1 MLNDFFCLFRKK
13 HVIMPSID
21 AKKNAY
27 VSLREII
34 ELANKKYKLFS
45 SNKTFESIEQKNAID
60 TIKKKIITTLTE
72 DTGIDCQRFGNKRE
86 YRVNAADVN
95 HLIDLLQDYFLKKSR
110 LFTVAGLSERDQRI
124 KKHDINLAIQNSEN
138 DKTARDRV
146 LQKIEK
152 SDRYLTHKQMHEAE
166 RNVKEAI
173 TENVADDCLDVH
185 EVIGDLDLGGLKRFY
200 NDAFLQQLFKNLD
213 TIKTSIIFQNSMKY
227 TISEFHLVDYLV
239 DYYLRELH
247 VVYVNNQRIRC
258 EGYSEYDIKLKD
270 PICWYCQKLLRD

>member
-1 MLNDFFCLFRKK
+1 MLNGFFCLFRKK

-110 LFTVAGLSERDQRI
+110 IFTATGLNERDQQL
-124 KKHDINLAIQNSEN
+124 KKHDVLAIISSKN
-138 DKTARDRV
+138 DKKARDKV
-146 LQKIEK
+146 LQEIEK
-152 SDRYLTHKQMHEAE
+152 SDRYLTSEQMQKAEA
-166 RNVKEAI
+166 NVKRAI
-173 TENVADDCLDVH
+173 TENVTDDCLDLH
-185 EVIGDLDLGGLKRFY
+185 EIIGDLNLVNLNHFY
-200 NDAFLQQLFKNLD
+200 NEDFLQRLFKNID

-227 TISEFHLVDYLV
+227 TITEFHLADYLI

-258 EGYSEYDIKLKD
+258 EGYSEYDVKLKD